1 MVKETHSG
9 WAIWIT
15 GLPGSGKSTLAHGLY
30 DNLSG
35 LNIEAELISSDK
47 LRRELTPRPTYSEE
61 ERDLFYNCLAFVAI
75 KLVKNNIKVIIDAT
89 GNRRKYRKKCRR
101 KIKQFA
107 EIYLECPQEICI
119 QREKKRRNTH
129 YAPKRIYDRAF
140 SRKDTTIPGIGSPY
154 EKPENPEL
162 VLNSNK
168 ISIQECIKKSVNFIL
183 DNFEK
188 NA

>member
-1 MVKETHSG
+1 MVNETYLG

-30 DNLSG
+30 DNLSK
-35 LNIEAELISSDK
+35 LNIEAELISSDE
-47 LRRELTPRPTYSEE
+47 LRRELTPRTTYSEE

-75 KLVKNNIKVIIDAT
+75 KLVKNNINVIIDAT
-89 GNRRKYRKKCRR
+89 GNRRKYRNKCKS

-107 EIYLECPQEICI
+107 EIYLECPLEICI
-119 QREKKRRNTH
+119 QREKKRKNTH
-129 YAPKRIYDRAF
+129 YAPKRIYDKGLN
-140 SRKDTTIPGIGSPY
+140 RKGTTIPGIGSPY
-154 EKPENPEL
+154 EEPENPGL

-168 ISIQECIKKSVNFIL
+168 LSINECIKRTANFIL

-188 NA
+188 K